1 MAPELGSVPSATGR
15 SWEEPG
21 GPVRS
26 CAKGRALQGGAGGR
40 ELSSR
45 AAVLAKAACLWGERG
60 SVVVV
65 LAP

>member
-1 MAPELGSVPSATGR
+1 M
-15 SWEEPG
+15 
-21 GPVRS
+21 RS
-26 CAKGRALQGGAGGR
+26 CAKGRALQDGAGGR

-45 AAVLAKAACLWGERG
+45 AAVLAKAACLWGEPG